1 MTEPIAELIELAR
14 ARDYGDRFADA
25 LGYAARLHATQHH
38 VGDGQPYVGHLLRV
52 TGLVIE
58 DGGSENDAIAA
69 LLHDAAED
77 QGGLARLAEI
87 RNRFGEAVAKIVN
100 DCTDTYLDPKP
111 PWRERKQ
118 RYVERLGD
126 SSASALRVSLAD
138 KLDNAR
144 TIVRDYRS
152 QGEDLWL
159 RWGRRAEDVRWY
171 YDVLAERF
179 ADLRPGS
186 LAEELRRTVAEL
198 DSLLAESGQ
207 A

>member
-1 MTEPIAELIELAR
+1 M
-14 ARDYGDRFADA
+14 
-25 LGYAARLHATQHH
+25 
-38 VGDGQPYVGHLLRV
+38 
-52 TGLVIE
+52 
-58 DGGSENDAIAA
+58 
-69 LLHDAAED
+69 
-77 QGGLARLAEI
+77 
-87 RNRFGEAVAKIVN
+87 
-100 DCTDTYLDPKP
+100 
-111 PWRERKQ
+111 
-118 RYVERLGD
+118 
-126 SSASALRVSLAD
+126 RVSLAD

-207 A
+207 RDSLLTSCLLQGSLRKVHRTTCRCGG